1 MLTIYYL
8 MKLSSIITLLGIT
21 TIISYCIIQILNFY
35 GLSIS
40 SYGVY
45 LMFYVFMV
53 LSYIVLPHQN
63 PSL

>member
-1 MLTIYYL
+1 

-21 TIISYCIIQILNFY
+21 VLFVYSITQILNFY
-35 GLSIS
+35 GLSIG

-53 LSYIVLPHQN
+53 ISYIILPHQN

>member
-1 MLTIYYL
+1 

-21 TIISYCIIQILNFY
+21 ILFVYCIIQILNFY
-35 GLSIS
+35 GLSIG

-53 LSYIVLPHQN
+53 ISYIILPHQN